1 MRRGRLEI
9 VTIGPNPN
17 LQLVG
22 SDPAGGPF
30 DLGLFILPGASS
42 PITPTTRQLYM
53 LAVKS
58 FNMGQRGRLVGFR
71 QYLTIGVN
79 LPSTGASGPPFYPL
93 ERPIVTP
100 TWKFVD
106 GNVQWGIRKVPPR
119 RHFQFDPAQIAGTS
133 FEYSSTPA
141 LLFEQLTPEYIP
153 PYGGLF
159 PGNILTPELG
169 RFWDIRSCSWC
180 KPSKCNIPFEG
191 PCDIAFMASV
201 QQTNPT
207 NRTNPPAIGSSPPIP
222 VSQQISGAVALPTNS
237 AIEHWYVVTTSGG
250 TGVIGDLYFDNG
262 SSVGSVAIITPFVG
276 ETIIPSTN
284 FTGGTISLN
293 AGVVYV
299 WSGSAWVPAVGPSSA
314 TNQFLVTQGTTPE
327 DAFIQNYP
335 GAIYMRIAGALI
347 FEMEEQA
354 PTGMPKTY
362 RRPGDGDR
370 LTRDTT
376 EVGDNTMRRS
386 GEDTTEAKGCEDGD
400 GDGKKLA
407 PKRPASPPHVSG
419 SLGKL
424 HDEAVGFGKAPKESG
439 NGSDG
444 VINRLIR
451 KWRNPGKAV
460 PPRHQGLGKIPESK
474 DVPVDPKSKRAIN
487 RILQDR
493 KDRNG
498 GTK

>member
-9 VTIGPNPN
+9 VTVGTNPN

-22 SDPAGGPF
+22 SDPAGGAS
-30 DLGLFILPGASS
+30 DLGLFIGPGPAGDHR
-42 PITPTTRQLYM
+42 TQRQLFM

-71 QYLTIGVN
+71 QYLTIGVQ
-79 LPSTGASGPPFYPL
+79 LTSPTGSGTTYPL
-93 ERPIVTP
+93 ERPVVTP

-106 GNVQWGIRKVPPR
+106 GNVLWGIRKVPPR
-119 RHFQFDPAQIAGTS
+119 KHFIMNPATADGTQ
-133 FEYSSTPA
+133 FEYSQTPA
-141 LLFEQLTPEYIP
+141 LLFEQMTPEYLP

-169 RFWDIRSCSWC
+169 RFFDIRSCAWC
-180 KPSKCNIPFEG
+180 KPSKCDIPFEG

-201 QQTNPT
+201 QQTAPT
-207 NRTNPPAIGSSPPIP
+207 TRTAPP
-222 VSQQISGAVALPTNS
+222 VAPTFS
-237 AIEHWYVVTTSGG
+237 
-250 TGVIGDLYFDNG
+250 
-262 SSVGSVAIITPFVG
+262 
-276 ETIIPSTN
+276 
-284 FTGGTISLN
+284 
-293 AGVVYV
+293 
-299 WSGSAWVPAVGPSSA
+299 
-314 TNQFLVTQGTTPE
+314 VTQGATPE
-327 DAFIQNYP
+327 DSFVQTYP
-335 GAIYMRIAGALI
+335 GATYFRIAGSLI

-386 GEDTTEAKGCEDGD
+386 GEDTTEAKACEDG
-400 GDGKKLA
+400 GERP
-407 PKRPASPPHVSG
+407 PKRPQSPPHVSK

-424 HDEAVGFGKAPKESG
+424 PEDIHELHETAVGFGKAPKDSG
-439 NGSDG
+439 NGGDG

-451 KWRNPGKAV
+451 KWRKPGSKA
-460 PPRHQGLGKIPESK
+460 PARHQGLGKIPDSK